1 LARSC
6 NPLRL
11 AIVALTLAALTGCST
26 WPDAYEART
35 CRILIPALNPAGSSF
50 DVRSTAKLPGGGGVA
65 VRYVVHAPDAPPRRR
80 TLTCHYSAEN
90 LAPGDRLAEVW
101 SDGRQLGDVR
111 LALLKRFWLRSQ
123 EAASADPAPYLLI
136 GQIPEVSQTAA
147 LALQHFFS
155 ALPLISIYAML
166 APAYA
171 LVYGLIGRI
180 NLAFGE
186 FAALGGYGAMLAFPL
201 IAGLGFWPAVLI
213 ASLVL
218 AIFTAGMHG
227 YVASRLVF
235 MPLRRASG
243 QQVLIA
249 TIGLAMALQEYMRL
263 SQGSALTW
271 VQPFFNNPVGLAR
284 SNAFIVT
291 VTPIGVAVTVL
302 ALAVA
307 LALLGVMRWS
317 RFGRCWRACADDPTA
332 AAMLGVDFSGILA
345 TTFVLAAAMAGL
357 AGAIVTFYYGGVG
370 YSGGIVFG
378 LKSLIAAIV
387 GGIGSVPG
395 AFLGGHSRRRGRG
408 PVVGAVSDRVSRSG
422 DLRNARYLFD
432 LAARG
437 PPRCSRRVFPAMNR
451 IECHGA

>member
-1 LARSC
+1 MARCC
-6 NPLRL
+6 NSLRL
-11 AIVALTLAALTGCST
+11 AIVALTLAALTGCSA

-35 CRILIPALNPAGSSF
+35 CRTLIPALNPAGSSL
-50 DVRSTAKLPGGGGVA
+50 DVRSTAKLPGGEGVA

-80 TLTCHYSAEN
+80 TLVCHYSVEN

-101 SDGRQLGDVR
+101 SDGRQLGEVR

-123 EAASADPAPYLLI
+123 EAVSADPAPYLLI
-136 GQIPEVSQTAA
+136 GRIPDVPPVVA
-147 LALQHFFS
+147 LALQHFIS
-155 ALPLISIYAML
+155 ALPLISIYAVL

-201 IAGLGFWPAVLI
+201 GAGLGLWPTVLI
-213 ASLVL
+213 VSLAF
-218 AIFTAGMHG
+218 AIFTSAMHG

-263 SQGSALTW
+263 TQGSALAW
-271 VQPFFNNPVGLAR
+271 VKPFFNNPVGLAR
-284 SNAFIVT
+284 SNGFIVT
-291 VTPIGVAVTVL
+291 VTPIGVAVTML
-302 ALAVA
+302 ALVVA
-307 LALLGVMRWS
+307 LGLLGLMRWS
-317 RFGRCWRACADDPTA
+317 RFGRCWRACADDPMA
-332 AAMLGVDFSGILA
+332 ATMLGVNFSGVLA
-345 TTFVLAAAMAGL
+345 TTFVLAAALAGL

-395 AFLGGHSRRRGRG
+395 AFLGAIL
-408 PVVGAVSDRVSRSG
+408 VGGAEALWS
-422 DLRNARYLFD
+422 ALFPIEYRD
-432 LAARG
+432 LAIYGMLATFLIWRPG
-437 PPRCSRRVFPAMNR
+437 GLLGVRETFSR
-451 IECHGA
+451 